1 MATGEQFNLA
11 GQCFLGMYDKTI
23 DTQRRI
29 ALPRPWRQSE
39 QGGDQFVL
47 LPGRTGCLQLIP
59 GAMFA
64 TLFEKLRQVSFADR
78 EAGIALASLAAVA
91 QMVVCD
97 SQGRIQLTGKLME
110 MANLDKNSVLVGA
123 FTSIQ
128 IWAPEAWKASQMD
141 TEKCLDALQA
151 LQERPDEITNIL
163 RNALKR

>member
-11 GQCFLGMYDKTI
+11 GQCFLGMYDKAI
-23 DTQRRI
+23 DSQRRI

-59 GAMFA
+59 GSMFA
-64 TLFEKLRQVSFADR
+64 PLFEKLRQVSFADR

-97 SQGRIQLTGKLME
+97 SQGRIQLTGALME
-110 MANLDKNSVLVGA
+110 MAKLDKNTILVGA

-128 IWAPEAWKASQMD
+128 IWAPEAWKAAQMD

-151 LQERPDEITNIL
+151 LQERPDEITTIL